1 MDGLVEEID
10 DIVSR
15 LESIAEELNDC
26 AMRILT
32 DAIEGGATSRPELE
46 KQVSQARRAVAK
58 AIQHLSKSQ

>member
-1 MDGLVEEID
+1 MDGLVDEID

-26 AMRILT
+26 AMRILS
-32 DAIEGGATSRPELE
+32 DAIDDGATSRPELE

-58 AIQHLSKSQ
+58 AIQHLSKS